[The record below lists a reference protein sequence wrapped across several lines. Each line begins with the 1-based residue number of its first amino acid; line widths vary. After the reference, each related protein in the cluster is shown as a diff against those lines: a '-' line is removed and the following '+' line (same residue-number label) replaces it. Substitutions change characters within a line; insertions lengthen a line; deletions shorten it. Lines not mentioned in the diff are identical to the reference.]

1 MLNFKEKLAILNK
14 ILNRDEKS
22 YVDSFNAEI
31 LIEINNL
38 NSEFNFL
45 KNFNSEKSI
54 ENWVNKLKSRIVMH
68 EDDDK
73 VEEIINDYI
82 DCG

>member
-14 ILNRDEKS
+14 ILSRDEKF
-22 YVDSFNAEI
+22 YADSFNAEI

-38 NSEFNFL
+38 NSKFNFL

>member
-1 MLNFKEKLAILNK
+1 MLNFKEKLIVLNEILD
-14 ILNRDEKS
+14 RDEKS
-22 YVDSFNAEI
+22 YADSFNAEI
-31 LIEINNL
+31 LTEINNL
-38 NSEFNFL
+38 DSKFNFL
-45 KNFNSEKSI
+45 KNFNSEKLI

-82 DCG
+82 YCG

>member
-1 MLNFKEKLAILNK
+1 MLSSKEKLVILNK
-14 ILNRDEKS
+14 ILSRDEKS
-22 YVDSFNAEI
+22 YADSFNAEI
-31 LIEINNL
+31 LIEIDNL
-38 NSEFNFL
+38 NSKFNFL